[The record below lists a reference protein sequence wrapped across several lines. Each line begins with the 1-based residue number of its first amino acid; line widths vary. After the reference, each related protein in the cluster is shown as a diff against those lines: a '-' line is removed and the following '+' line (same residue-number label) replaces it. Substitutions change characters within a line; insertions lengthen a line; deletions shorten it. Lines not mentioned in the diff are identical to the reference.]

1 MTLIFTV
8 TFPHA
13 HPNAI
18 RQAVEAARDVAG
30 TQVSDPKPEWLSAT
44 SPPVVELT
52 EAQDMLSDEVPGEDG
67 TWDFSADG
75 RTRIARALEVLCE
88 AAHDLMLVRAAW
100 ADDPAQRTEPL
111 TIDALSR
118 LVLDNRLGQRTIY
131 EVRRH

>member
-30 TQVSDPKPEWLSAT
+30 TPVSDPKPEWLSAT

-52 EAQDMLSDEVPGEDG
+52 EAHDLLNEEVHDEGE
-67 TWDFSADG
+67 TWNFSADG

-100 ADDPAQRTEPL
+100 ADDPALQTEPL

-118 LVLDNRLGQRTIY
+118 LVQDNRLGRRTVY

>member
-30 TQVSDPKPEWLSAT
+30 TPVSDPKPEWLSAT

-52 EAQDMLSDEVPGEDG
+52 EAQDLLSNDKPAEDG

-75 RTRIARALEVLCE
+75 RARIARALEVLCE

-100 ADDPAQRTEPL
+100 ADDPALQTEPL
-111 TIDALSR
+111 TVDALSR
-118 LVLDNRLGQRTIY
+118 LVQDNRLDQRTIY

>member
-1 MTLIFTV
+1 MTLVFTV
-8 TFPHA
+8 TFPRA

-30 TQVSDPKPEWLSAT
+30 TQVSDPKPEWLSAA
-44 SPPVVELT
+44 SPPVVELS
-52 EAQDMLSDEVPGEDG
+52 EAHDLLSDEVPGEDG
-67 TWDFSADG
+67 TWDFSKDG

-100 ADDPAQRTEPL
+100 ADDPALRTEPL
-111 TIDALSR
+111 TIDALAR
-118 LVLDNRLGQRTIY
+118 LVLDNRLGQQTIY

>member
-8 TFPHA
+8 TFPRA

-30 TQVSDPKPEWLSAT
+30 TRVSDPKPEWLSAA
-44 SPPVVELT
+44 SPPVVELP
-52 EAQDMLSDEVPGEDG
+52 EAHDLLSDEVRGEDA
-67 TWDFSADG
+67 TWVFSEDG
-75 RTRIARALEVLCE
+75 RARIARALEVLCE
-88 AAHDLMLVRAAW
+88 AAHDLMIVRAAW
-100 ADDPAQRTEPL
+100 ADEPALQTEAL

-118 LVLDNRLGQRTIY
+118 LVLDNRLARRTIY